1 MNLFLPKC
9 PNCGES
15 IAPNLFSENGKIKCK
30 KCGAD
35 LIEQSPRK
43 YVVRLVSLMIAF
55 IFPFILFGIF
65 GKSWVFVAGS
75 FIVAIAFYVFTSKY
89 AQDPHV

>member
-1 MNLFLPKC
+1 
-9 PNCGES
+9 
-15 IAPNLFSENGKIKCK
+15 
-30 KCGAD
+30 
-35 LIEQSPRK
+35 
-43 YVVRLVSLMIAF
+43 MIAF